1 MIERQRIKNRR
12 GLWQRLCAG
21 LALLPA
27 AVLAAGTCSAQT
39 LGGSFDST
47 FETLEPIAITQVQ
60 ALDFGKIIA
69 PTSDTQTFTVNT
81 DGTPVDGTPGNGRF
95 IKDGTQ
101 SKGIVFVQGTDDEL
115 FSISGAPLPPGDGTC
130 DGPSTLVKM
139 TAVAVDPPGGA
150 LDRNV
155 NVGGTLSV
163 TAGAAGTFTCM
174 YQLTADYQ

>member
-1 MIERQRIKNRR
+1 MSERQRIKSRR

-21 LALLPA
+21 PALWLAS
-27 AVLAAGTCSAQT
+27 VLAAGTCSAQT
-39 LGGSFDST
+39 LGGSFDTT
-47 FETLEPIAITQVQ
+47 FETLEPLALSQIQ
-60 ALDFGKIIA
+60 ALDFGRIIPPSSGA
-69 PTSDTQTFTVNT
+69 QTFTVKPDGTTVNGT
-81 DGTPVDGTPGNGRF
+81 PGDGNFILDGTP
-95 IKDGTQ
+95 

-115 FSISGAPLPPGDGTC
+115 FSISGAPLPPGDTC
-130 DGPSTLVKM
+130 TGPSTLVKM
-139 TAVAVDPPGGA
+139 TAVSLDPPGGA